1 MADRIYKAQIE
12 NKDLQE
18 RLQTV
23 NRQYKI
29 VLQEEDKVL
38 FQKRK
43 IQDEYVSVSDPYIS
57 QHAVVMG
64 CFPCYQSG
72 NPPPELILALK
83 PIDT

>member
-1 MADRIYKAQIE
+1 MAEKIYKAQLE
-12 NKDLQE
+12 NKELQE
-18 RLQTV
+18 KLQTL

-29 VLQEEDKVL
+29 VLHEEDKVL

-43 IQDEYVSVSDPYIS
+43 IQEEYVSISDPYMS

-64 CFPCYQSG
+64 CFPCCQSG